1 MNLFRDEKL
10 LYKGLT
16 SNLSKPV
23 ITSLFH
29 KDFIGLND
37 FVALYTIYDGVDFIR
52 EAKMYRSQFYT
63 ISKGEL
69 DLIDVSFFLKWKDII
84 SEKQYDSDVSTAY
97 KSFMNTHIPFAD
109 DGCGNTIWLDTDTG
123 LIKRLDHEEEFEDAV
138 IVIAPNFRTFCL
150 SLEDYNP
157 NWIKPIYDK

>member
-37 FVALYTIYDGVDFIR
+37 FVALYTIYVLHYFKR
-52 EAKMYRSQFYT
+52 RVRP
-63 ISKGEL
+63 
-69 DLIDVSFFLKWKDII
+69 DL
-84 SEKQYDSDVSTAY
+84 
-97 KSFMNTHIPFAD
+97 
-109 DGCGNTIWLDTDTG
+109 C
-123 LIKRLDHEEEFEDAV
+123 
-138 IVIAPNFRTFCL
+138 
-150 SLEDYNP
+150 
-157 NWIKPIYDK
+157 

>member
-84 SEKQYDSDVSTAY
+84 SEKQCDSDVSTAY

-123 LIKRLDHEEEFEDAV
+123 LIKRLDHEEEFGAETEERRV
-138 IVIAPNFRTFCL
+138 GKECRSRWSP
-150 SLEDYNP
+150 YH
-157 NWIKPIYDK
+157 

>member
-69 DLIDVSFFLKWKDII
+69 DLIDVSFFL
-84 SEKQYDSDVSTAY
+84 
-97 KSFMNTHIPFAD
+97 
-109 DGCGNTIWLDTDTG
+109 
-123 LIKRLDHEEEFEDAV
+123 
-138 IVIAPNFRTFCL
+138 
-150 SLEDYNP
+150 
-157 NWIKPIYDK
+157 